1 MQLDQC
7 MANPV
12 EVQEAL
18 RPCQQSSPFGLIH
31 SYQRGHLISVLRQL
45 LCSVPRLTCSTST
58 AARWSVIHH
67 LQWVWGLWTKRVCM
81 EQTSSCLWEL
91 CTFLQVGSQIY
102 GCCCLR
108 LAELLMVGHGKLAK
122 LSLGV
127 PVTPGC
133 LWMLGQSSSN
143 FT

>member
-31 SYQRGHLISVLRQL
+31 SSQRGHLISVIRQL
-45 LCSVPRLTCSTST
+45 LRSVLRLTCSAST
-58 AARWSVIHH
+58 AARWSIIHH
-67 LQWVWGLWTKRVCM
+67 LQRVWGLWTKRVCT
-81 EQTSSCLWEL
+81 EQTSSCLWEP
-91 CTFLQVGSQIY
+91 CTFLQVGLQKY
-102 GCCCLR
+102 GRCWLR

-133 LWMLGQSSSN
+133 LWMPEQSSSN